1 MWLVEVGN
9 QPLTTTLDP
18 ASKMDTIVPT
28 IEKFRSVFTSP
39 SFCNFRFLIVAW
51 LKCGQAK
58 ISSMLRLV
66 GRLAELVPQR
76 NGEPKHFSVFY
87 RFFTRAQWSL
97 DELGHVLA
105 RAFESRLPDGKVVAL
120 VDDTIFRR
128 TGPRILGGGVHHD
141 PLASTYSG
149 KRGRTNQFCFGLRF
163 VVVAIWVPVGFMRAG
178 GVAIPVLFRLYRTP
192 KSCSTDEHTKFTVL
206 GARLLQIV
214 EQWWSDRQIVV
225 VGDRDYACSTVLKRL
240 DTDTEMVGRLP
251 MDAALYDPDFEP
263 TKGRGRPRKWG
274 DRLPSPTELAED
286 DSCPWKIERLYIY
299 GRQVTLMVKTMQAQ
313 WKPAGADRLLT
324 VVLTRDPLGRLDD
337 ACFFRTR
344 SDCSV
349 NEVLVPASQR
359 WSLESCFRDCK
370 QHLGLEGVQNG
381 FARGT
386 TRADT
391 TQPGPQPEPGR
402 SPTAS
407 RRTVPVGM
415 YAYGIVIL
423 WYLNHGRPLMD
434 IMRARAFAPWYNH
447 KATISF
453 GDMLQAFRRQLD
465 IENLIGTR
473 SEGWFGEKRSSELS
487 PGSPTGPFG
496 PHPMGQ
502 NDPHRRYA

>member
-1 MWLVEVGN
+1 MWFAKVASH
-9 QPLTTTLDP
+9 PLTTTLDP
-18 ASKMDTIVPT
+18 ASTMDTIIPT
-28 IEKFRSVFTSP
+28 IEKFRSVFTAP
-39 SFCNFRFLIVAW
+39 TFCNFRFLIVAW
-51 LKCGQAK
+51 LKCGQATV
-58 ISSMLRLV
+58 SSMLRLA
-66 GRLAELVPQR
+66 GRLAELFPQR
-76 NGEPKHFSVFY
+76 GGEPKHFSVFY

-105 RAFESRLPDGKVVAL
+105 RAFESHLPDGKVVAL

-192 KSCSTDEHTKFTVL
+192 RSCSADEHTKFTVL
-206 GARLLQIV
+206 GARLLQII
-214 EQWWSDRQIVV
+214 EGWWPDRQIVV
-225 VGDRDYACSTVLKRL
+225 VGDRDYACSTVIERL

-251 MDAALYDPDFEP
+251 MDAALYDPDFEQ
-263 TKGRGRPRKWG
+263 TKLGRPRKWG
-274 DRLPSPTELAED
+274 DRLPSPVELAED
-286 DSCPWKIERLYIY
+286 CCPWKLRRLYIY

-313 WKPAGADRLLT
+313 WKPAGADRPLT
-324 VVLTRDPLGRLDD
+324 IVLTRDPSGRLDD

-344 SDCSV
+344 DDCSAKD
-349 NEVLVPASQR
+349 VLVPASQR

-370 QHLGLEGVQNG
+370 QHLGLEAVQNG
-381 FARGT
+381 FARGE

-391 TQPGPQPEPGR
+391 NQPGPQPEPGR

-415 YAYGIVIL
+415 YAYAIVIL

-434 IMRARAFAPWYNH
+434 ITRARSIAPWYTH

-465 IENLIGTR
+465 IEDLIETPA
-473 SEGWFGEKRSSELS
+473 EGRLGEKRSSQS
-487 PGSPTGPFG
+487 ATGSSTGPFG
-496 PHPMGQ
+496 PHPTGR
-502 NDPHRRYA
+502 NDQHRRCG